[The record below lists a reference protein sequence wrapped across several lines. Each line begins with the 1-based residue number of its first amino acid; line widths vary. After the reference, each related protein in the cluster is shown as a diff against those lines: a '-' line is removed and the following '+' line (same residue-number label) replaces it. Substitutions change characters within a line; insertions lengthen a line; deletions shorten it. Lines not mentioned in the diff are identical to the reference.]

1 MWLTARCGKAPQGSP
16 DSCFSLACRESTP
29 AGANYPGPA
38 GESASSPLTGRDRS
52 VLPLVPSSAPARVCA
67 CACVSTRGRRGGR
80 NCQSA
85 DGAGA
90 PPGRTS
96 QGGLGNEWDLLR
108 GSQPLRQGEVV
119 TGCHHV
125 ALGPERGGGLLLLT
139 RRLSAQEAGAG
150 PRDVP
155 RQRLQQQ
162 EGSEL

>member
-1 MWLTARCGKAPQGSP
+1 MWLTARCGEAPQGSP

-125 ALGPERGGGLLLLT
+125 ALGPEGGGGAA
-139 RRLSAQEAGAG
+139 SADSAAFCTGG
-150 PRDVP
+150 RSRP
-155 RQRLQQQ
+155 
-162 EGSEL
+162 